1 MGESAKIL
9 VVDDDP
15 DLLSLTS
22 FILDKAG
29 YQVLVAS
36 NGESSFQVAKKERP
50 DLVLLDVVLPDVS
63 GIDVC
68 RQIKQDRDLA
78 GTYVILLSGI
88 KTSSD
93 AQADGLV
100 AGADSYIVRPI
111 PNRELL
117 ARIEAMIRIKRSES
131 EIKAQKEWFRV
142 TLSSIRDAVIATD
155 RKGTVTFLNPVAQS
169 LTGWS
174 QAEVEG
180 KPLDSFCRIID
191 AKTGLPV
198 ESPVQRVL
206 DEGSPLEPSRD
217 NLLIDR
223 EGREIFVEYS
233 GAPTRDDE
241 GNIIGMVLVFR
252 DITERKRAEE
262 ALSWEIKVNAAI
274 AELSS
279 ILLSPVSIGEI
290 SAFILEHAKRLT
302 DSPLGFVGYMDP
314 QSGKL
319 IYFATSGPEPRSAGD
334 YPDEKFENVL
344 DSLPSP
350 LDWVISHKK
359 PLLDNQVHQELVF
372 PGSVHPAARIYR
384 ILSVPALIEDKVV
397 GLITLA
403 NGERNYTE
411 QDFELVDR
419 LSALYAIAI
428 QRKLAEE
435 ELRSLSLV
443 DELTGLY
450 NRRGF
455 LTLAKQQLKVANR
468 MKKSMLVLFIDLDNM
483 KLINDSLGH
492 HEGDL
497 ALIDTANILRDTF
510 RESDIIARM
519 GGDEFVVLALETTEY
534 DAQAIIDRLNEQFAR
549 HNRRGIH
556 PYELSISFGIE
567 RYDPSSPCSIEE
579 LLMKAD
585 KKMYEQKRSK
595 QESKR

>member
-1 MGESAKIL
+1 MGENAKIL

-36 NGESSFQVAKKERP
+36 NGESSFQLAKKEHP
-50 DLVLLDVVLPDVS
+50 DLVLLDVVLPDMS

-68 RQIKQDRDLA
+68 RQIKQDRDLS

-93 AQADGLV
+93 SQADGLV

-117 ARIEAMIRIKRSES
+117 ARVEAMIRIKRSES

-142 TLSSIRDAVIATD
+142 TLSSIGDAVIATD
-155 RKGTVTFLNPVAQS
+155 RNGLVTFLNPVAQS

-174 QAEVEG
+174 QAEAEG
-180 KPLDSFCRIID
+180 KPLEILCRIVD
-191 AKTGLPV
+191 AQTELPV
-198 ESPVQRVL
+198 ESPVRRVL
-206 DEGSPLEPSRD
+206 EEGCLLQPSRD
-217 NLLIDR
+217 SLLIDR
-223 EGREIFVEYS
+223 RGRKIFIEYS

-241 GNIIGMVLVFR
+241 GNIVGIVLAFR

-262 ALSWEIKVNAAI
+262 ALSWEMKVNTAI

-279 ILLSPVSIGEI
+279 ILLSPVSINDI
-290 SAFILEHAKRLT
+290 STLVLEDAKRLT
-302 DSPLGFVGYMDP
+302 DSPMGFVCYTEP

-319 IYFATSGPEPRSAGD
+319 IAFAKGEVGPKEWEESPDANSG
-334 YPDEKFENVL
+334 NVI
-344 DSLPSP
+344 DTLPSP
-350 LDWVISHKK
+350 LSWVIIHKK
-359 PLLDNQVHQELVF
+359 PLLDNQLDDKTVF
-372 PGSVHPAARIYR
+372 PEILGASSPVRK
-384 ILSVPALIEDKVV
+384 ILSVPALIEGRVV
-397 GLITLA
+397 GLITLT
-403 NGERNYTE
+403 NKEGNYTE
-411 QDFELVDR
+411 QDLALVNR
-419 LSALYAIAI
+419 LAALYAIAI

-468 MKKSMLVLFIDLDNM
+468 MKKGMLLIFIDLDNM

-497 ALIDTANILRDTF
+497 ALIDTANIFRDTF
-510 RESDIIARM
+510 RESDIIARI
-519 GGDEFVVLALETTEY
+519 GGDEFVVLALETNEY
-534 DAQAIIDRLNEQFAR
+534 DAHAIVHRLNEQFAR
-549 HNRRGIH
+549 HNRRDIH
-556 PYELSISFGIE
+556 PYKLSISFGIV
-567 RYDPSSPCSIEE
+567 RYDPDSPCSIEE
-579 LLMKAD
+579 LLVKAD
-585 KKMYEQKRSK
+585 KKMYEHKRSK
-595 QESKR
+595 QGSKR